1 MLNPLNVG
9 DKVAVVATAKRL
21 EKSIEPG
28 LSVLKNWGLQAVTG
42 PNLENNS
49 EYFASTDAGRLADLQ
64 WALDNPEIKAII
76 FARGGYGTSK
86 ILDRVDFTRFCA
98 NPKWT
103 VGFSDLTSFLLHTK
117 SFGMPSVH
125 GPMAY
130 TIGQE
135 NESDNELKR
144 LLFGES
150 IFEFS
155 VHINPLNALGI
166 TESEITGGNLSLIY
180 ESIGAANEIDTD
192 GKILFLEEIGEAF
205 YSVDRMLNKLK
216 RIGKF
221 DKLKG
226 VFIGDFT
233 NVKDS
238 SGYFTRSLDELIFEY
253 FSHIN
258 GPILFGFPGGH
269 ESRNMPLL
277 FHAKAKVAVTS
288 SCVTIE
294 YLKNKAS

>member
-1 MLNPLNVG
+1 M
-9 DKVAVVATAKRL
+9 VATAKRL
-21 EKSIEPG
+21 ERSIEPG
-28 LSVLKNWGLQAVTG
+28 LSVLRSWGLEVVIG
-42 PNLENNS
+42 PNIENNA

-64 WALDNPEIKAII
+64 WALDNPDIKAII
-76 FARGGYGTSK
+76 FARGGYGTTR
-86 ILDRVDFTRFCA
+86 ILDQADLTRLSA

-103 VGFSDLTSFLLHTK
+103 VGFSDLTSFLLHFK
-117 SFGMPSVH
+117 GLNMPSVH

-130 TIGQE
+130 TLGQDS
-135 NESDNELKR
+135 ESDNELKR

-150 IFEFS
+150 HFEFS
-155 VHINPLNALGI
+155 IQENPFNKPGI
-166 TESEITGGNLSLIY
+166 REVEITGGNLSLIY
-180 ESIGAANEIDTD
+180 ESIGAANEINTD

-221 DKLKG
+221 DKLEG

-258 GPILFGFPGGH
+258 GPIVFGFPGGH
-269 ESRNMPLL
+269 ERRNMPLL
-277 FHAKAKVAVTS
+277 LHAMAKVEATTS
-288 SCVTIE
+288 SVKIE